1 MNLAYLLIASMVL
14 ATIYFVYTVWYDR
27 KHNYDW

>member
-1 MNLAYLLIASMVL
+1 MGLIYFLIATGVV
-14 ATIYFVYTVWYDR
+14 AFIWFVGMMWYDR

>member
-1 MNLAYLLIASMVL
+1 MGL
-14 ATIYFVYTVWYDR
+14 IYFLSLWIVVGIAFYSWVMWYDR

>member
-1 MNLAYLLIASMVL
+1 MDFIYFLIATGIVGLMFYVGMM
-14 ATIYFVYTVWYDR
+14 WYDR

>member
-1 MNLAYLLIASMVL
+1 MEFIWFLTSVGIIGTLFFLGVM
-14 ATIYFVYTVWYDR
+14 WYDR

>member
-1 MNLAYLLIASMVL
+1 MEMVWFFAASILLGL
-14 ATIYFVYTVWYDR
+14 TYFAYTVWYDR